1 MRWCWADSPVCTL
14 YDSDG
19 SDTGLRTIT
28 LLRKLNGTEIPAI
41 VVTAHR
47 TASVVRSCARHGVR
61 VLEKPIRP
69 EDLRDALLRLVGEQ
83 T

>member
-1 MRWCWADSPVCTL
+1 MS
-14 YDSDG
+14 G
-19 SDTGLRTIT
+19 I
-28 LLRKLNGTEIPAI
+28 EIPAI

-47 TASVVRSCARHGVR
+47 NAAVVRSCARHGVR

-69 EDLRDALLRLVGEQ
+69 EDLRDALLRLVGER